1 MKKKTRRFL
10 LLVILITVFSAF
22 SPLVKLL
29 ICLPMLILLLVEWDA
44 FTLENNRKIE
54 GVN

>member
-22 SPLVKLL
+22 QPLVKIL
-29 ICLPMLILLLVEWDA
+29 ISLPALNFLLLDWDS
-44 FTLENNRKIE
+44 FNLEELRISGGNK
-54 GVN
+54 